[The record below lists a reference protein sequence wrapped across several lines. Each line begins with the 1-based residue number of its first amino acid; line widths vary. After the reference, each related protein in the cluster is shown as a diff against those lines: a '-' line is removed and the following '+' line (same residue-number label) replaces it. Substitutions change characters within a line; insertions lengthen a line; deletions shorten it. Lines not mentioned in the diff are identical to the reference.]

1 MPRPTGQLEQEAE
14 QARTDLSATL
24 DALRARLTPGQ
35 LLDDFMDSARDG
47 SAGRFVQNLGRN
59 VQENPLPVALVGL
72 GLAWTM
78 ISTVASRRD
87 GGFERARAT
96 TESGYFG
103 PDTIENGV
111 GAGVDSLT
119 EATGHPT
126 TRFGDNVTRKVRKAG
141 RAVEDIREGV
151 ADAAAGATQSLSFA
165 GSATAARATD
175 LYRRTAHAGI
185 QAKDRITGQASELT
199 ERVST
204 ASRGLVDFCKEQP
217 VVLVGLGL
225 AIGAAIGALLPASRT
240 EDRLFG
246 QASKRIKEQAGD
258 MAERAYDTG
267 EEAVSKAVDQAASAA
282 SEALQGMGSES
293 AIRPASSG
301 SSAPPLQDDESTSLV
316 PSENQGSSPD
326 RDKTIT
332 AAGDRRD

>member
-14 QARTDLSATL
+14 QARADLSATL

-78 ISTVASRRD
+78 ISTAASRRD
-87 GGFERARAT
+87 GGFERARAS

-103 PDTIENGV
+103 PDTIEDGV

-119 EATGHPT
+119 EAAP
-126 TRFGDNVTRKVRKAG
+126 
-141 RAVEDIREGV
+141 
-151 ADAAAGATQSLSFA
+151 A

-175 LYRRTAHAGI
+175 LYRRTARAGS
-185 QAKDRITGQASELT
+185 QAKDRITGQASEFT
-199 ERVST
+199 ERVSS

-246 QASKRIKEQAGD
+246 EASKRIKEQAGD

-267 EEAVSKAVDQAASAA
+267 EDAVSKAVDQAASAA

-293 AIRPASSG
+293 GLRPASSG

-326 RDKTIT
+326 WDKTIT
-332 AAGDRRD
+332 AAGDRRDSSS